1 MTPIDKNAIINA
13 FIKVVQLIAS
23 VKSEIKENLNQLNR
37 QQDNYIT
44 KEKLEEIL
52 SNKVI
57 LPTPEKANQVLQTK
71 EEGDK
76 IVVYWVDISDTT
88 SPTKDTEDTVTKN
101 EEESVSSTDSEG
113 SKESDGQEES
123 SSDTETA
130 SG

>member
-23 VKSEIKENLNQLNR
+23 VKSEIKENLNQLNQ

-57 LPTPEKANQVLQTK
+57 LPTPQKANQVLKTK
-71 EEGDK
+71 EENSK
-76 IVVYWVDISDTT
+76 IVVYWTDITDT
-88 SPTKDTEDTVTKN
+88 SPTKDTEDTVTKT
-101 EEESVSSTDSEG
+101 EEESVSSPDSEG
-113 SKESDGQEES
+113 SKESDGQEEG

>member
-23 VKSEIKENLNQLNR
+23 VKSEIKENLNQLNQ

-57 LPTPEKANQVLQTK
+57 LPTPQKANQVLRTK
-71 EEGDK
+71 EENSK
-76 IVVYWVDISDTT
+76 IVVYWTDISDIT
-88 SPTKDTEDTVTKN
+88 SPTKDTEDTVTKT
-101 EEESVSSTDSEG
+101 EEESVSSPDSEG
-113 SKESDGQEES
+113 SKETDSQEEG